1 MWYDVNKVNKE
12 DKSMKITDTKI
23 ATDKIIE
30 KFPLVEKE
38 LIARDEESSTEHTSS
53 ELTEVEQVF
62 LDLALF
68 FENPKEENFNLA
80 CLYKH
85 LDNDWLE
92 FALEAIH
99 TFFHKDTFLIQ
110 DPTHSIIT
118 DGDFYLNQARF
129 AEFLTENGLNYDNAK
144 LSMYIKRGIVPEA
157 DITISGTKYWE
168 RSTSEKFLEEQL
180 KKDFY

>member
-1 MWYDVNKVNKE
+1 
-12 DKSMKITDTKI
+12 MKITDTKI

-30 KFPLVEKE
+30 KFPALEKE
-38 LIARDEESSTEHTSS
+38 LYEVEGESTS
-53 ELTEVEQVF
+53 ELSDVEQVF

-68 FENPKEENFNLA
+68 FENPKEANFNLA
-80 CLYKH
+80 SLYKH

-92 FALEAIH
+92 FALKTIH

-118 DGDFYLNQARF
+118 EGDYYMNQTRF
-129 AEFLTENGLNYDNAK
+129 AEFLNENGLNYDNAK
-144 LSMYIKRGIVPEA
+144 LSVYISRGVVPEA

-168 RSTSEKFLEEQL
+168 RTTCERFLEEQVQ
-180 KKDFY
+180 KNRK

>member
-1 MWYDVNKVNKE
+1 
-12 DKSMKITDTKI
+12 MKITDTKI

-30 KFPLVEKE
+30 KFPVLEKE
-38 LIARDEESSTEHTSS
+38 IDARKDESPTESTSL
-53 ELTEVEQVF
+53 ELTEAEQVF

-68 FENPKEENFNLA
+68 FENPKEESFNLA
-80 CLYKH
+80 SLYEH

-92 FALEAIH
+92 FALEVIH

-118 DGDFYLNQARF
+118 DGDYYMNQARF

-144 LSMYIKRGIVPEA
+144 MSMYIKRGVIPDA

-168 RSTSEKFLEEQL
+168 RLTCEIFLEEQL
-180 KKDFY
+180 NKNVH